1 MLMLDGRA
9 QRSLKTC
16 KDLLTE
22 LLAKFEKISLES
34 KPPSPD
40 KESRIAFRL
49 DIQAKATQ
57 LKNMGKQAKDVVK
70 RMEKSPEGAE
80 RSDRLCR
87 WCSVNRCLAWPAWQ

>member
-9 QRSLKTC
+9 QRLLKTC

-57 LKNMGKQAKDVVK
+57 LKNMGKRQKI
-70 RMEKSPEGAE
+70 S
-80 RSDRLCR
+80 
-87 WCSVNRCLAWPAWQ
+87 